1 LTPLQVGL
9 MLRGKLLF
17 FPAIREDELLYSVLA
32 RWGLY
37 TAAPDDASRQRALF
51 GVRSAVATVDLPNRL
66 EELNSRIPNAANCT
80 ARSLAMRHTL
90 LPYYAGYTAP
100 DRAQKA
106 LSAMSGSSRDVHLML
121 GIVSSRVPRIR
132 RLRFCQSCNRENLQR
147 HGEIWWR
154 RLFQLPAVLICPEHI
169 EPLCISDVDLDS
181 LSRHHYAAA
190 TLINCPS
197 DAEPCCFP
205 SPEQVERLLSIVNAS
220 ELLLKSEILPTNSVD
235 IYRKKYIDLSMT
247 TGLMRTP
254 KALNVRALEDAFK
267 TYWEPVKQLV
277 PELLDEPSNWVTA
290 MFHNRHKTIHPLQ
303 HIMLEA
309 ALMAN
314 DHTGADDGP
323 FGPGPWV
330 CLNRLADHY
339 DTPAVT
345 VLNLYKDHDKLVGRF
360 TCSCGYVFT
369 RGVSEDGLHGPPRY
383 RNYGPML
390 RAKLIEL
397 GGLNLSMRAISR
409 ILGLDA
415 KTVAREMALAGIDND
430 SVMFARAQAKMKTEK
445 PSKVSTTHRKRRQ
458 AKIDLG
464 PTPRRDWA
472 EIDLEL
478 ESRVGAVASQLN
490 SLSPPKRRTFALLEW
505 QLAGR
510 GYVRHRMQKLPRTAQ
525 AILAQIETEDA
536 FRIRR
541 FEHWRDLGT
550 SEGRPLR
557 LWDVAKRLSLTPAK
571 LSELLNR
578 HGIAPNP
585 FR

>member
-1 LTPLQVGL
+1 MFKGQ
-9 MLRGKLLF
+9 LLV
-17 FPAIREDELLYSVLA
+17 FPAIREDELLYSILA
-32 RWGLY
+32 RWGSY

-90 LPYYAGYTAP
+90 LPYYTAYTAP
-100 DRAQKA
+100 DRAQQA

-154 RLFQLPAVLICPEHI
+154 RLFQLPGVLICPEHV
-169 EPLCISDVDLDS
+169 EPLCVSNVDLDS

-190 TLINCPS
+190 TLLNCPAN
-197 DAEPCCFP
+197 AEQCCFVL
-205 SPEQVERLLSIVNAS
+205 PEQIKLLLSIVNAS
-220 ELLLKSEILPTNSVD
+220 EFLLKREILPTNSVD

-247 TGLMRTP
+247 ARLMRTP
-254 KALNVRALEDAFK
+254 RALNVQALEVAFK

-277 PELLDEPSNWVTA
+277 PELLDEPNNWIAA
-290 MFHNRHKTIHPLQ
+290 MFHSRHKTFHPLQ
-303 HIMLEA
+303 HILLET
-309 ALMAN
+309 ALMAH
-314 DHTGADDGP
+314 DRTGIGEGP
-323 FGPGPWV
+323 FGSGPWL
-330 CLNRLADHY
+330 CLNRLSDHF

-345 VLNLYKDHDKLVGRF
+345 RLNLYKDHDKLVGRF

-383 RNYGPML
+383 RHYGPLL
-390 RAKLIEL
+390 RAKLIEFS
-397 GGLNLSMRAISR
+397 GLNLSIRAIGR

-415 KTVAREMALAGIDND
+415 KTVAREMALAGIDNN
-430 SVMFARAQAKMKTEK
+430 SIMVARAQAKIKTDK
-445 PSKVSTTHRKRRQ
+445 PSKVNTSHRKRRQ
-458 AKIDLG
+458 TKIDLSPTPRLEWAKIDS
-464 PTPRRDWA
+464 
-472 EIDLEL
+472 EL
-478 ESRVGAVASQLN
+478 ESRVGAVANQIN
-490 SLSPPKRRTFALLEW
+490 SLRPPKRRTFALLER

-525 AILAQIETEDA
+525 AILAQIETGDA

-541 FEHWRDLGT
+541 FEHWREQRT
-550 SEGRPLR
+550 SEGRPMR